1 MIEARV
7 FKRSILREL
16 YESSCLCRK
25 RLAAKCGVDAANAWF
40 LNALK
45 ELCREGKIRRVRQ
58 RGHPAIYIL
67 SSYDVPQPA

>member
-1 MIEARV
+1 MIEAGV

-16 YESSCLCRK
+16 YEGSCLCRR

-45 ELCREGKIRRVRQ
+45 DLCREGKIRRLRQ
-58 RGHPAIYIL
+58 KGRPTIYIL
-67 SSYDVPQPA
+67 ASYDVPLPA

>member
-1 MIEARV
+1 MIEAGV

-45 ELCREGKIRRVRQ
+45 DLCREGKIRRVRQ

>member
-1 MIEARV
+1 MIEAGV

-16 YESSCLCRK
+16 YEGSCLCRR

-45 ELCREGKIRRVRQ
+45 DMCREGKIRRLRQ
-58 RGHPAIYIL
+58 KGRPTIYIL
-67 SSYDVPQPA
+67 SSYDVPLPA